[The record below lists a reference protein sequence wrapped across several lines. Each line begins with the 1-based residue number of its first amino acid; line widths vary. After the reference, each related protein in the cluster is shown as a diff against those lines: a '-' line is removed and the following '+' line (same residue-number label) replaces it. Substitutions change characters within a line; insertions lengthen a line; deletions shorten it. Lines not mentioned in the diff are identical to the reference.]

1 VTKRTALHLGRGL
14 GIEIEYMIVRRDT
27 LDILPVS
34 DEVLRKATGTY
45 ANDYETGNMGWSNEF
60 ALHVIELKNTS
71 PVPSLKNLPNA
82 FQRQIDRVQQF
93 LKPLGGCLM
102 PAAMHPWMNPRNETR
117 LWNHRYRKIYRTY
130 NRIFDCCRQG
140 WANLQSMHVNISFN
154 GDDEFAQLHAAIRLL
169 MPVIPALAGSSPVA
183 GGKITGLHDTRL
195 SYYRTNQK
203 KIPSIMGKIIPEPVY
218 SEGAYRQRILG
229 KMYRAIAPYDN
240 EGTLQHEW
248 LNSRGAIPRF
258 DRNAIEIRVTDTQEC
273 AAADIAVAD
282 MIIAVIKQLASERWS
297 DTEAQKKWGVSP
309 LLSIFNDSI
318 KRGENSVIDNS
329 RYLKMFGFPESK
341 ARTVELWKHL
351 ADCTG
356 KSKTLSPD
364 SLKTVKF
371 ILQEGTLSSR
381 IIRSLG
387 KSCSMDQLKDVYG
400 KLCSC
405 LARNDLFIP

>member
-1 VTKRTALHLGRGL
+1 
-14 GIEIEYMIVRRDT
+14 
-27 LDILPVS
+27 
-34 DEVLRKATGTY
+34 
-45 ANDYETGNMGWSNEF
+45 
-60 ALHVIELKNTS
+60 
-71 PVPSLKNLPNA
+71 
-82 FQRQIDRVQQF
+82 
-93 LKPLGGCLM
+93 
-102 PAAMHPWMNPRNETR
+102 
-117 LWNHRYRKIYRTY
+117 
-130 NRIFDCCRQG
+130 
-140 WANLQSMHVNISFN
+140 MHVNISFN